1 MKLNRRTACPK
12 LTSGANGRRRTVSTN
27 SSMKIFQSIFLFLL
41 FATALSAQDL
51 PVSNVFLLDIHK
63 ADSIYVF
70 KNPKY
75 LTYFNSNGYN
85 NQPSFLS
92 NTEMLLTVQ
101 EPDDKQ
107 TDIYLL
113 DIEKS
118 TKLRMTRTPESEY
131 SPKAT
136 PGNLYFS
143 CVRVEL
149 DNDRSQRL
157 WQYPLDRGDKGKA
170 SLQYLRGVGYYHWLD
185 RFKVALFNVAATN
198 YLSIADTRDGSSR
211 HMAPDV
217 GRSFGTS
224 PNGRLVFVH
233 KITPNNWVLKA
244 MDRATL
250 RTQEIIRTL
259 PGVEDFAILSD
270 GTIFMGRG
278 SRLYKFHPVKD
289 KEWKE
294 IADLQSIGITS
305 ITRMAVS
312 GNGKL
317 AVVNGG

>member
-1 MKLNRRTACPK
+1 
-12 LTSGANGRRRTVSTN
+12 
-27 SSMKIFQSIFLFLL
+27 MKIFKLHFFFLFFSLIL
-41 FATALSAQDL
+41 TAQDL
-51 PVSNVFLLDIHK
+51 PISNVYLLDIQK
-63 ADSIYVF
+63 ADSIYLF

-75 LTYFNSNGYN
+75 LTAFNSNGYN

-92 NTEMLLTVQ
+92 NTEILLTVQ
-101 EPDDKQ
+101 EPQDKQ

-113 DIEKS
+113 DIEKN

-131 SPKAT
+131 SPKPT
-136 PGNLYFS
+136 PGNLFFS

-149 DNDRSQRL
+149 DEDGSQRL
-157 WQYPLDRGDKGKA
+157 WQYPLDRGDKGKS
-170 SLQYLRGVGYYHWLD
+170 SLRYLRGVGYYHWLD

-198 YLSIADTRDGSSR
+198 YLSIADTRDESSR
-211 HMAPDV
+211 HIAPDV

-233 KITPNNWVLKA
+233 KITNNNWMLKA
-244 MDRATL
+244 MDKSTL
-250 RTQEIIRTL
+250 RTQEIIRTI

-294 IADLQSIGITS
+294 IADFQNIGITNIS
-305 ITRMAVS
+305 RMAVS
-312 GNGKL
+312 KGGKL
-317 AVVNGG
+317 AIVNGR